1 MQKCANICKNIQH
14 YAKYIFDP
22 YLVPPLLN
30 YAKICK
36 NMQDPWE
43 PPTEQAVRNHRRQTA
58 TPGSTLT
65 DSELAHDRII
75 TRLSCSLFASACG
88 LSLHAPGFLVRVFTK
103 PAFFEFCFIGRA
115 TSGHPYHVFKMF
127 ALNLEHMCADCP
139 CLSTFHRCWLDFGV
153 SWMVKVSQNAPRM
166 VSC

>member
-1 MQKCANICKNIQH
+1 MQQ
-14 YAKYIFDP
+14 YAKHIFDP

-43 PPTEQAVRNHRRQTA
+43 PPTEQVVRNHRRQTA

-88 LSLHAPGFLVRVFTK
+88 LSLHAPGFLVRIFTK
-103 PAFFEFCFIGRA
+103 PAFFEFVFIGRA
-115 TSGHPYHVFKMF
+115 TSGLPNHVLKKS
-127 ALNLEHMCADCP
+127 P
-139 CLSTFHRCWLDFGV
+139 
-153 SWMVKVSQNAPRM
+153 
-166 VSC
+166 

>member
-1 MQKCANICKNIQH
+1 MRGDKVPHYFLQGYKVPHFFAEPKNTKIYKNMQK
-14 YAKYIFDP
+14 YTKYIFDP

-43 PPTEQAVRNHRRQTA
+43 PPTEQVVRNHRRQTA

-88 LSLHAPGFLVRVFTK
+88 LSLHAPGFLVRIFTK

-115 TSGHPYHVFKMF
+115 TSGLPNHVLKKS
-127 ALNLEHMCADCP
+127 P
-139 CLSTFHRCWLDFGV
+139 
-153 SWMVKVSQNAPRM
+153 
-166 VSC
+166 